1 MTITIDPKRD
11 AELLVN
17 AILPF
22 AEKMLTHY
30 GEFYPYGGYTTP
42 EGNIIEVGA
51 EEHGEDYPRSKN
63 LLVILRESFQA
74 MARSGKCKAVALA
87 FDVSIVIPGSTRNS
101 DAIQISV
108 DHRDGYSAD
117 IFYPYQLIDGKVVY
131 GIVFAQAGKHDIFIV
146 N

>member
-1 MTITIDPKRD
+1 MTMEAKID

-22 AEKMLTHY
+22 AEKMLTQH

-42 EGNIIEVGA
+42 AGKIIEVGA
-51 EEHGEDYPRSKN
+51 KEHGEDYPRSKD
-63 LLVILRESFQA
+63 LLKVLRESFQA
-74 MARSGKCKAVALA
+74 MARSGKCKAAAIV
-87 FDVSIVIPGSTRNS
+87 FDVSIVIPGSDLKS

-117 IFYPYQLIDGKVVY
+117 VFYPYQLTNGNVVY
-131 GIVFAQAGKHDIFIV
+131 GATFAQAGKREIFV
-146 N
+146 LN